1 MKVYPALIAFLAC
14 TFVYGETSAT
24 DSQKLQSL
32 LEPINSLSASF
43 TQSIYDSGG
52 YELDSSEG
60 QFKVA
65 SPAKVFWHV
74 TAPLEQQVISDGHT
88 LWIYDPDLDQV
99 VINKVDNRNNTTP
112 AVLFSGN
119 LESLE
124 ASYEVEQKSF
134 SIDAPSF
141 LLTPR
146 ENGSLFATIE
156 LQFATFNPSAII
168 ITDTLG
174 QSTAI
179 ILDDLLL
186 NPLLEAE
193 IFIFS
198 IPSGVDVINN
208 VQ

>member
-88 LWIYDPDLDQV
+88 LWIYDPYLDQV
-99 VINKVDNRNNTTP
+99 VINKVDNRINTTP

-146 ENGSLFATIE
+146 ENCSLFATIE

>member
-1 MKVYPALIAFLAC
+1 MKVYPALIALLAC
-14 TFVYGETSAT
+14 TFVYGDTSQT
-24 DSQKLQSL
+24 DSQKLRGL
-32 LEPINSLSASF
+32 LEPIKSLSATF
-43 TQSIYDSGG
+43 TQSIYDAEGL
-52 YELDSSEG
+52 ELDTSKG
-60 QFKVA
+60 LFKVA
-65 SPAKVFWHV
+65 SPAKVVWHV
-74 TAPLEQQVISDGHT
+74 TAPLEQQVISDGLT

-99 VINKVDNRNNTTP
+99 VIKNVDNRVNATP

-124 ASYEVEQKSF
+124 ASYEVEHRSL
-134 SIDAPSF
+134 STEAPSF

-146 ENGSLFATIE
+146 DNGSLFASIE
-156 LQFATFNPSAII
+156 LQFAGLNPSAII

-179 ILDDLLL
+179 TLDDLLL
-186 NPLLEAE
+186 NPVLAVDT
-193 IFIFS
+193 FTFS

>member
-99 VINKVDNRNNTTP
+99 VINKVDNRINTTP